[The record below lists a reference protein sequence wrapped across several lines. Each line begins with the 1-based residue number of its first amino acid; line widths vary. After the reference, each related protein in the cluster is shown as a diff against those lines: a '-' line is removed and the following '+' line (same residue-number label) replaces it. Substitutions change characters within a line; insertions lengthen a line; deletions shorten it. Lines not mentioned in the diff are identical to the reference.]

1 MFVNHRAN
9 TGTITAKSAPP
20 SASASKGQ
28 EIADPGLPAD
38 VAELSNAGEPP
49 KSGAFGKAAAVL
61 GLGVVAAG
69 LTLGTA
75 APAEAH
81 GWNSCGWQT
90 QSSIQYD
97 NWGNAH
103 SFQESYNS
111 CTGEHTMAR
120 DGFVVNHHFDN
131 PRVGHQNYGG
141 GYRHGHHNGY
151 GHGHH
156 HNGDDAAAGFLF
168 GLGLGIILGQ

>member
-9 TGTITAKSAPP
+9 AGTITAKTAPP

-38 VAELSNAGEPP
+38 VADLSSAGDPP
-49 KSGAFGKAAAVL
+49 KSSGFGKAAAVL

-81 GWNSCGWQT
+81 GWNRCGWQT

-103 SFQESYNS
+103 SYQESYNS
-111 CTGEHTMAR
+111 CTGEHTVAR
-120 DGFVVNHHFDN
+120 DGYIVNHHFDN
-131 PRVGHQNYGG
+131 PRVGHQ
-141 GYRHGHHNGY
+141 HGY
-151 GHGHH
+151 GHGNGHH
-156 HNGDDAAAGFLF
+156 RHGHGHHQDGNDAAAGFLF